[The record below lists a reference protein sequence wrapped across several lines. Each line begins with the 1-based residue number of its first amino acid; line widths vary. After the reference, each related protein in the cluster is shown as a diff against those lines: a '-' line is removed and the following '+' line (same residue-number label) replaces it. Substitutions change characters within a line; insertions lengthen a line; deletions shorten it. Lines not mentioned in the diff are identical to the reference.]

1 MADESNHTSHESR
14 DDDDDEDY
22 EEVDSGERYQC
33 FLFGNVDDSGHLDVD
48 YLDELFKPFQDAKDH
63 IGALVDKLGPSLN
76 LDISV
81 KSLKTPSDAIEQDY
95 DKKAADA
102 VDYEDFD
109 EEYDGPEVQTAT
121 EEDLLLPKKDFL
133 AKDVYTNNL
142 GESSLFDDENYDE
155 DDELEKGQ
163 EMVES
168 SVDIHGFTSSAVP
181 NQLDEKKLEDSCQ
194 SERGS
199 DMIDVHS
206 EHAIDSDHLIDK
218 TEKELDSGTLATDM
232 KDLLDSEHF
241 AADLEDVLCQ
251 DEDKSC
257 PSEEPCC
264 STSSAPL
271 PILCIENG
279 MVILRFS
286 EIFGIH
292 EPLKKKEKRDHG
304 YSVSKEKYKC
314 MDITDVVEEDEEA
327 LFKGSSSDIS
337 STRLALE
344 AQDDI
349 YSSVHYE
356 PDDVQFQS
364 SSPFTTG
371 IRDQKKDFC
380 YAAEPMNVDATL
392 DLPADFHSPVCPR
405 YCPLDQ
411 QDWEDRII
419 WDNSPYLSIN
429 SAESSEIS
437 GPEDMLDDKE
447 GDSEAMPETV
457 HEDLSDKHEKDHVP
471 LLHNWPVHVESF
483 GSRTSPVQFNRY
495 HPQLLRLDSRLDS
508 EDSAHKVDGR
518 DGTSEEILHDDV
530 IGCFSKLGLQN
541 RDISDGSWLDNIIW
555 EPHQPNNKPK
565 LILDLQDKQMLFE
578 ILDSKNTKHLQLHAG
593 AMVTTRPVK
602 LKHGDSLEQHGHGGA
617 HGGRFNIAN
626 DKFYSNKKS
635 SQQLKSHLK
644 KRSSHGLK
652 VLHSI
657 PALKLETMKAKL
669 SNSTDVYTVNFMFER
684 LKGASMATGSF
695 ILLFGMFCKSLKPPV
710 ATSHFGCIV
719 VYFIPRLWHFFVPP
733 ALVNKDIANFHR
745 PKAVWYPHDIEV
757 TLKEQG
763 KLPLHGQMKILLKSL
778 GGKGTKLHVDA
789 EETVHSIKE
798 KASKKLEPV
807 KIFYSGRELEDHKSL
822 SSQDVRP
829 NSLLHLVR
837 TRIHFL
843 PRAQKLPSENKALRP
858 PGAFKKK
865 SDLSVKDGHVFLME
879 YSEERPLLIGNVGMG
894 ARLCTYYQ
902 KSSPG
907 DQTGTL
913 MRNENNG
920 LGSVLPL
927 DPADKSPFLADI
939 KPGCCQSSL
948 ETNMYRAPI
957 FRHKVPSTDYLLVRS
972 AKGKLSIRRIDRIDV
987 VGQQEPHL
995 EVMSPGSKSVQMYL
1009 VNRLLVYMYREFR
1022 SVEKRGGRPFVRA
1035 DDLTTQFPSLPDQFI
1050 RKRLKHFADWQRAPG
1065 GQFIWSMKHNF
1076 RIPLEEELRRM
1087 VTPENVS
1094 LPTWYTI
1101 PFLSRW
1107 GKVCA
1112 YESMQAGLYRLK
1124 RLGITTL
1131 THPTGLTSAM
1141 NQLPYDALLT
1151 LAAASHIERELQ
1163 MTPWNLSNNFVSC
1176 TNQGRENIERL
1187 EITGVGD
1194 PTGRGLG
1201 FSYVRTAPKAPAS
1214 NGMAKKKAF
1223 AGKGTTVTGT
1233 DADLRRLSMEAAREV
1248 LLKFNVA
1255 DEQIDQ
1261 LTRWHRIAL
1270 IRKLSSEQATSAV
1283 KSDHTTISKYA
1294 RGQRMSFLQLQQ
1306 QTREKCQE
1314 IWDRQ
1319 VQSLG
1324 VIEGEENEFDSE
1336 VNSDLDSFA
1345 GDLENLLAAEEFEEG
1360 GEGNESKHDNVD
1372 GVKGPKMR
1380 RRLLQAQ
1387 AEEEMEDEAAEAAEL
1402 CRMLMD
1408 DNEANKKLKKKKK
1421 KTKASGPKIVSL
1433 GMQSNLASETADKVK
1448 KTNPNIMYT
1457 SQPEGLFAP
1466 SKDNITVD
1474 NKEEFFSSK
1483 KSLIGKVKAKNK
1495 YDSEPIV
1502 LLQKKIKI
1510 LGDTLPKIMKEKKS
1524 ARDSFVCG
1532 ACGQLGHMRTNKN
1545 CPKYREDPEIRTES
1559 TDQEKSYVKPISFDH
1574 VDQPQQKAP
1583 SKKLIQKSTTK
1594 LAIVEA
1600 QEEEKS
1606 TSKAKVLKVKCAA
1619 AEWLPDKLGPS
1630 TSQNSEKPVTSD
1642 ADTGSRPLVKVNKI
1656 IFSNKMKSEEVQAE
1670 AFRPA
1675 IVIRPP
1681 MEAEQQPQPR
1691 KKIIIKRPKDIVNV
1705 DENSQ
1710 EGSTGSEYR
1719 KTRKLVELS
1728 SFERQLEQESPYF
1741 PEVASSRKNREEN
1754 EWWDEEWKYP
1764 NRQRSVRTRKTYEKQ
1779 GRVLEEQERLNEIR
1793 RYEETIRI
1801 EREEEERQKARKK
1814 NKKKKPVFGDDYLDD
1829 VPPRRN
1835 DRRTLERERMAKRK
1849 LPDLAKYNAQYGS
1862 APKRRRG
1869 GEVVLSNILLDIL
1882 DTLKSRHEVSFLF
1895 LKPVLKKEA
1904 PDYYDII
1911 TDPMD
1916 LSTIRDKVTRLIYK
1930 SHEEFR
1936 HDVCRIVVNAHKYNA
1951 RRHPHIPPLA
1961 DQLLELCDYLLDEN
1975 TSALAEAEAGI
1986 EMDL

>member
-1 MADESNHTSHESR
+1 MENESHHTSPESR
-14 DDDDDEDY
+14 DDDDEEDY
-22 EEVDSGERYQC
+22 EEVGSGKRYLG
-33 FLFGNVDDSGHLDVD
+33 FLFGNVDNSGHLDVD
-48 YLDELFKPFQDAKDH
+48 YLDEDAKDH
-63 IGALVDKLGPSLN
+63 IAALVDKLGPSLN

-81 KSLKTPSDAIEQDY
+81 KSSNTLSDAIEQDY
-95 DKKAADA
+95 DNKAEDA

-121 EEDLLLPKKDFL
+121 EEDRLLPKKDFFS
-133 AKDVYTNNL
+133 KDVYISNL
-142 GESSLFDDENYDE
+142 EKSSSLFDDENYDE
-155 DDELEKGQ
+155 DENLEKEQ
-163 EMVES
+163 EMV
-168 SVDIHGFTSSAVP
+168 TSSTNMHAVSSPAVP
-181 NQLDEKKLEDSCQ
+181 NQLDEKKLEDACQ
-194 SERGS
+194 VVPYSEKLGD
-199 DMIDVHS
+199 DMMEVGS
-206 EHAIDSDHLIDK
+206 EHTHGSEHMIAKTENELDSGVLTTDMKDAIDSDH
-218 TEKELDSGTLATDM
+218 
-232 KDLLDSEHF
+232 F
-241 AADLEDVLCQ
+241 ASDLEVVLHQ
-251 DEDKSC
+251 DEEKSH
-257 PSEEPCC
+257 PLEEPCC

-292 EPLKKKEKRDHG
+292 EPLKRREKRDHG

-314 MDITDVVEEDEEA
+314 MDINDIVEEDEEV
-327 LFKGSSSDIS
+327 LFKSSFYDFS
-337 STRLALE
+337 STRFTLD
-344 AQDDI
+344 AQDGI

-356 PDDVQFQS
+356 SDDMQFQG

-371 IRDQKKDFC
+371 IRDQRKDFY
-380 YAAEPMNVDATL
+380 YAAEPMNVDAAL
-392 DLPADFHSPVCPR
+392 DLPADWHSPLCPR

-411 QDWEDRII
+411 QNWEDRII
-419 WDNSPYLSIN
+419 WDNSPKVSTDF
-429 SAESSEIS
+429 AESSEIS
-437 GPEDMLDDKE
+437 GPDDLLDDKE
-447 GDSEAMPETV
+447 GPLEDKPETV
-457 HEDLSDKHEKDHVP
+457 HQDIGDMHERVRVP
-471 LLHNWPVHVESF
+471 LLHNWPVHVEPF
-483 GSRTSPVQFNRY
+483 GSRKSPEQSNRY
-495 HPQLLRLDSRLDS
+495 HPQHLRLYSRFDS
-508 EDSAHKVDGR
+508 EESTGKVDGR
-518 DGTSEEILHDDV
+518 DANSEQILHDDIV
-530 IGCFSKLGLQN
+530 GCFSKLGLHN
-541 RDISDGSWLDNIIW
+541 RDLSDGSWLENIIW
-555 EPHQPNNKPK
+555 ESHQPTNKPK

-578 ILDSKNTKHLQLHAG
+578 ILDCKNTKHLQLHAG

-602 LKHGDSLEQHGHGGA
+602 PRHGDSLEQHGHGA
-617 HGGRFNIAN
+617 THGGRFNIAN

-652 VLHSI
+652 VFHSI

-669 SNSTDVYTVNFMFER
+669 SN
-684 LKGASMATGSF
+684 
-695 ILLFGMFCKSLKPPV
+695 
-710 ATSHFGCIV
+710 
-719 VYFIPRLWHFFVPP
+719 
-733 ALVNKDIANFHR
+733 KDIAYFHR

-757 TLKEQG
+757 ALKEQG
-763 KLPLHGQMKILLKSL
+763 KLPLHGPMKILLKSL

-789 EETVHSIKE
+789 EETVQSVKE
-798 KASKKLEPV
+798 KASRKLDFKLLEPV

-822 SSQDVRP
+822 ASEDVRP

-837 TRIHFL
+837 TRIHL
-843 PRAQKLPSENKALRP
+843 LQRAQKLPSENKALRP

-865 SDLSVKDGHVFLME
+865 SDLSAKDGHVFLME

-995 EVMSPGSKSVQMYL
+995 EVMSPGSKNVQLYL
-1009 VNRLLVYMYREFR
+1009 MNRLLVYVYREFR
-1022 SVEKRGGRPFVRA
+1022 AAEKRGERPYVRA

-1050 RKRLKHFADWQRAPG
+1050 RKRLKHFADWQRGPG
-1065 GQFIWSMKHNF
+1065 GQFIWIMKHNY

-1087 VTPENVS
+1087 VTPEN
-1094 LPTWYTI
+1094 
-1101 PFLSRW
+1101 
-1107 GKVCA
+1107 VCA

-1124 RLGITTL
+1124 RLGITRL
-1131 THPTGLTSAM
+1131 THPAGLASAM
-1141 NQLPYDALLT
+1141 NQLPYEALLT

-1201 FSYVRTAPKAPAS
+1201 FSYVRTAPKAPAP
-1214 NGMAKKKAF
+1214 NGMTKRKAF

-1248 LLKFNVA
+1248 LLKFNVP
-1255 DEQIDQ
+1255 DEQIDK

-1270 IRKLSSEQATSAV
+1270 IRKLSSEQATSAA
-1283 KSDHTTISKYA
+1283 KSDPTTISKYA

-1336 VNSDLDSFA
+1336 ANSDLDSFA
-1345 GDLENLLAAEEFEEG
+1345 GDLENLLDAEEFEEG
-1360 GEGNESKHDNVD
+1360 EEGNYESKHDNVD
-1372 GVKGPKMR
+1372 GVKGLKMR

-1387 AEEEMEDEAAEAAEL
+1387 AEEEIEDEAAEAAEL

-1408 DNEANKKLKKKKK
+1408 GDEPDKKQKKKKK
-1421 KTKASGPKIVSL
+1421 KTKAFGPKIVSL
-1433 GMQSNLASETADKVK
+1433 GTQSNLASGNADRVRKAYQD
-1448 KTNPNIMYT
+1448 IMYT
-1457 SQPEGLFAP
+1457 TQPEGSFP
-1466 SKDNITVD
+1466 PPKDYITVD
-1474 NKEEFFSSK
+1474 NKEDIFSAK
-1483 KSLIGKVKAKNK
+1483 KSLIGKLKAKKKN
-1495 YDSEPIV
+1495 DAEPNV
-1502 LLQKKIKI
+1502 FQKKLKI

-1524 ARDSFVCG
+1524 ARESFVCG

-1545 CPKYREDPEIRTES
+1545 CPKYREDAETRAES
-1559 TDQEKSYVKPISFDH
+1559 TDPEKASMKLVSLDLL
-1574 VDQPQQKAP
+1574 DQPQQKAP
-1583 SKKLIQKSTTK
+1583 PKKLIQRSTTK

-1606 TSKAKVLKVKCAA
+1606 ISKAKVLKVKCAA
-1619 AEWLPDKLGPS
+1619 AERFPDKLAPS

-1642 ADTGSRPLVKVNKI
+1642 ADTGNWPLVKVNKI
-1656 IFSNKMKSEEVQAE
+1656 IFSKKMKSEDVQAE
-1670 AFRPA
+1670 TPRPA

-1681 MEAEQQPQPR
+1681 VEAEQPPQPR

-1705 DENSQ
+1705 DETSQ

-1719 KTRKLVELS
+1719 KTKKMIELS
-1728 SFERQLEQESPYF
+1728 SFESKLEQESPYYA
-1741 PEVASSRKNREEN
+1741 EVASTRRSRDENKWWEEERQYSNGPREARSRKA
-1754 EWWDEEWKYP
+1754 
-1764 NRQRSVRTRKTYEKQ
+1764 YEKQ
-1779 GRVLEEQERLNEIR
+1779 GRMLDEQERLNDIR
-1793 RYEETIRI
+1793 RFEETIRI
-1801 EREEEERQKARKK
+1801 EREEEERQKAKKK

-1835 DRRTLERERMAKRK
+1835 DRRALERERTTKRR
-1849 LPDLAKYNAQYGS
+1849 LPDLGKYNAQYGS
-1862 APKRRRG
+1862 ATKRRRG
-1869 GEVVLSNILLDIL
+1869 GEVVLSNILLGVL
-1882 DTLKSRHEVSFLF
+1882 DTLKSRQEVSFLF

-1911 TDPMD
+1911 KDPMD
-1916 LSTIRDKVTRLIYK
+1916 LSTIRDKVTRMIYK

-1936 HDVCRIVVNAHKYNA
+1936 HDVSQIAFNAHLYND

-1961 DQLLELCDYLLDEN
+1961 DQLLEICDYLLEEN
-1975 TSALAEAEAGI
+1975 TSALADAEASI
-1986 EMDL
+1986 EMDF